1 MRGVRVDVGAALNLI
16 GALLKYLSLAFLV
29 PIATGLVYGE
39 PVWPFLVG
47 AVATAGGG
55 AGLEAATRGKERVGT
70 REAFLVVSATWLF
83 AAFFVSIPYLLSGDP
98 ELSSPVDA
106 YFEAM
111 SGMTTTGASILT
123 DIPALNHSM
132 ALWRQFSQWIGG
144 MGIIVLA
151 LAVLPRLRVGGR
163 QLFASEAPG
172 HEFQNITASI
182 RDTAR
187 RLWVVYVGLTAL
199 EVVILAVIGWSGLDR
214 EMNLYEAVAHAFT
227 TMPTGGFSTRGRS
240 LEEFGAA
247 TQWTVIAFII
257 LAGTNFALMYGML
270 RRRANP
276 ARDDE
281 FRLYVVLIALASALV
296 FAELAGKDVV
306 SAGEEGIRAAV
317 FQTVSMMTTTG
328 YASADFA
335 AWTPLATMILLV
347 LMFVGGS
354 ALSTAGSV
362 KVVRHLVVG
371 RVVRRELDQV
381 VHPEALNPLRFN
393 TRVID
398 ERIVRSVGLFVLL
411 YVGLFALGSLVLM
424 VDSARAG
431 LELTPFEAASAAAA
445 TVGNVGPGFGF
456 LGPMGSYDPFP
467 DVSKGVLI
475 LLMWMGRLELI
486 PVLVLFT
493 RGYWRR

>member
-1 MRGVRVDVGAALNLI
+1 VRVDVAASLNLI
-16 GALLKYLSLAFLV
+16 GALVKYLSLAFLV
-29 PIATGLVYGE
+29 PIATALVYSE

-47 AVATAGGG
+47 ALATAGGG
-55 AGLEAATRGKERVGT
+55 AALEAATRGKERVGT
-70 REAFLVVSATWLF
+70 REAFLVVSATWLV
-83 AAFFVSIPYLLSGDP
+83 AALFVSIPYLLSGDP

-151 LAVLPRLRVGGR
+151 LAVLPRLRIGGR
-163 QLFASEAPG
+163 QLLASEAPG

-199 EVVILAVIGWSGLDR
+199 PVLVLAAVGWSGLDR
-214 EMNLYEAVAHAFT
+214 QMNLYEAVAHAFT

-240 LEEFGAA
+240 IEEFGAA
-247 TQWTVIAFII
+247 TQWTIIVFIV
-257 LAGTNFALMYGML
+257 LAGTNFALMYAML

-276 ARDDE
+276 TRDDE
-281 FRLYVVLIALASALV
+281 FRLYVALIALATALL

-306 SAGEEGIRAAV
+306 ETGEDGVRTAMFQAV
-317 FQTVSMMTTTG
+317 SLMTTTG

-335 AWTPLATMILLV
+335 AWTGPATMILLL

-393 TRVID
+393 GRVVD

-411 YVGLFALGSLVLM
+411 YVGLFGLGTLLIEL
-424 VDSARAG
+424 DSARVG
-431 LELTPFEAASAAAA
+431 LELSPFEAASAVAT

-456 LGPMGSYDPFP
+456 LGPMGSFDPFS
-467 DVSKGVLI
+467 DVSKGILI
-475 LLMWMGRLELI
+475 VLMWMGRLELI